1 MKQKSRESILN
12 ATRQITSATRLA
24 AVIGSPVAQSL
35 SPVIHNAI
43 FESLNVDWLYV
54 AFNVQPARVEDALT
68 SMTALG
74 IGGLSVT
81 MPHKN
86 AVAEFVTQNGVVDE
100 VVRITNSANTVVLR
114 SDNSLWATN
123 TDGDGCC
130 NALEQAMN
138 SSIKGERV
146 VVLGAGGTAS
156 AVAYAMVQ
164 RGASD
169 VAVINR
175 TPQRAQELVN
185 RVAGSA
191 RIVSSG
197 EIANTISDARI
208 IINTTPVGF
217 GDEQGSQ
224 VSPIDVSLIKSSHVV
239 LDAVYKPLITGL
251 LLASQKAGAKVVDG
265 LSMLVHQAALQQQH
279 WIGQMGDTAL
289 MRECALVHLART

>member
-1 MKQKSRESILN
+1 
-12 ATRQITSATRLA
+12 
-24 AVIGSPVAQSL
+24 VIGSPVAQSL

-54 AFNVQPARVEDALT
+54 AFNVQSARVEDALT

-86 AVAEFVTQNGVVDE
+86 AVAEIVIQCGEVDQ
-100 VVRITNSANTVVLR
+100 VVRVTNSANTIVLR

-123 TDGDGCC
+123 TDGEGCC
-130 NALEQAMN
+130 NALEEAMK
-138 SSIKGERV
+138 SSIRGERV

-156 AVAYAMVQ
+156 AVANAMVQ

-175 TPQRAQELVN
+175 TLQRAQDLVN
-185 RVAGSA
+185 RVAGTA
-191 RIVSSG
+191 RVVASD

-208 IINTTPVGF
+208 IVNTTPVGF
-217 GDEQGSQ
+217 GVEQGSL
-224 VSPIDVSLIKSSHVV
+224 VSSIDISLIKSSHVV

-251 LLASQKAGAKVVDG
+251 LLASQNAGAIVVDG

-289 MRECALVHLART
+289 MRECALAHLART

>member
-12 ATRQITSATRLA
+12 TTRQITSATRLA
-24 AVIGSPVAQSL
+24 AVIGSPVVQSL
-35 SPVIHNAI
+35 SPVIHNAV

-68 SMTALG
+68 SMAALG

-86 AVAEFVTQNGVVDE
+86 AVAEIVTQRGEVDE
-100 VVRITNSANTVVLR
+100 VVRVTNSANTVVLR
-114 SDNSLWATN
+114 PDNSLWATN
-123 TDGDGCC
+123 TDGEGCC
-130 NALEQAMN
+130 NALEQAMK

-175 TPQRAQELVN
+175 TPQRAQDLVK

-191 RIVSSG
+191 RVVSFD
-197 EIANTISDARI
+197 ETANAISNARI

-217 GDEQGSQ
+217 GVEQGPQ
-224 VSPIDVSLIKSSHVV
+224 VSPIDISLIKSSHVV

-251 LLASQKAGAKVVDG
+251 LLASQKAGATVVDG

-279 WIGQMGDTAL
+279 WIGQIGDTAL
-289 MRECALVHLART
+289 MRECALAHLARA

>member
-1 MKQKSRESILN
+1 M
-12 ATRQITSATRLA
+12 
-24 AVIGSPVAQSL
+24 IGSPVAQSL

-54 AFNVQPARVEDALT
+54 AFNVQSARVEDALT

-86 AVAEFVTQNGVVDE
+86 AVAEIVNQCGEVDQ
-100 VVRITNSANTVVLR
+100 VVRVTNSANTIVLR
-114 SDNSLWATN
+114 SDSSLWATN
-123 TDGDGCC
+123 TDGEGCC
-130 NALEQAMN
+130 NALEEAMK
-138 SSIKGERV
+138 SSIRGERV

-175 TPQRAQELVN
+175 TLQRAQDLVN
-185 RVAGSA
+185 RVAGTA
-191 RIVSSG
+191 RVVASD

-208 IINTTPVGF
+208 IVNTTPVGF
-217 GDEQGSQ
+217 GVEQGSL
-224 VSPIDVSLIKSSHVV
+224 VSSIDISLIKSSHVV

-251 LLASQKAGAKVVDG
+251 LLASQNAGAIVVDG

-289 MRECALVHLART
+289 MRECALAHLART

>member
-1 MKQKSRESILN
+1 M
-12 ATRQITSATRLA
+12 
-24 AVIGSPVAQSL
+24 IGSPVAQSL

-54 AFNVQPARVEDALT
+54 AFNVQSARVEDALT

-86 AVAEFVTQNGVVDE
+86 AVAEIVIQCGEVDQ
-100 VVRITNSANTVVLR
+100 VVRVTNSANTIVLR
-114 SDNSLWATN
+114 SDSSLCATN
-123 TDGDGCC
+123 TDGEGCC
-130 NALEQAMN
+130 NALEEAMK
-138 SSIKGERV
+138 SSIRGERV

-175 TPQRAQELVN
+175 TLQRAQDLVN
-185 RVAGSA
+185 RVAGTA
-191 RIVSSG
+191 RVVASD

-208 IINTTPVGF
+208 IVNTTPVGF
-217 GDEQGSQ
+217 GVEQGSL
-224 VSPIDVSLIKSSHVV
+224 VSSIDISLIKSSHVV

-251 LLASQKAGAKVVDG
+251 LLASQNAGAIVVDG

-289 MRECALVHLART
+289 MRECALAHLART

>member
-1 MKQKSRESILN
+1 MST
-12 ATRQITSATRLA
+12 TRQITSATRLA

-35 SPVIHNAI
+35 SPVIHNAV
-43 FESLNVDWLYV
+43 FESLKVDWLYV
-54 AFNVQPARVEDALT
+54 AFNVLPSRVEDALT
-68 SMTALG
+68 AMTTLG

-86 AVAEFVTQNGVVDE
+86 AVAEIVTQCGEVDQVVQ
-100 VVRITNSANTVVLR
+100 VTNSANTVVLKP
-114 SDNSLWATN
+114 DNSLWATN
-123 TDGDGCC
+123 TDGQGCC
-130 NALEQAMN
+130 NALEQAMK

-156 AVAYAMVQ
+156 AVVYELLQ

-175 TPQRAQELVN
+175 TSQRAQDLVQ
-185 RVAGSA
+185 RVAGVA
-191 RIVSSG
+191 RVVSSN
-197 EIANTISDARI
+197 EIVDTISNSRI

-217 GDEQGSQ
+217 GVEQGSQ
-224 VSPIDVSLIKSSHVV
+224 VSPIDVSLIRSSHVV

-251 LLASQKAGAKVVDG
+251 LFAAQKAGATVVDG

-279 WIGQMGDTAL
+279 WIGQIGDTEL
-289 MRECALVHLART
+289 MRESALAHLARTN

>member
-1 MKQKSRESILN
+1 LSTSS
-12 ATRQITSATRLA
+12 QITSATRLA

-35 SPVIHNAI
+35 SPVIHNAV
-43 FESLNVDWLYV
+43 FEKLKVDWLYV
-54 AFNVQPARVEDALT
+54 AFNVLPARVEDALT
-68 SMTALG
+68 AMTTLG

-86 AVAEFVTQNGVVDE
+86 AVAEIVAQRGEVDQ
-100 VVRITNSANTVVLR
+100 VVRVTNSANTVVLR
-114 SDNSLWATN
+114 PNQSLWATN
-123 TDGDGCC
+123 TDGQGCC
-130 NALEQAMN
+130 NALEQAMK

-156 AVAYAMVQ
+156 AVVYELLQ

-175 TPQRAQELVN
+175 TPQRAQDLVKQ
-185 RVAGSA
+185 VAGVA
-191 RIVSSG
+191 RVVSSN
-197 EIANTISDARI
+197 EIGNTISNSRI

-217 GDEQGSQ
+217 GSEQGWL
-224 VSPIDVSLIKSSHVV
+224 VSPIDASLIKPSHVV

-251 LLASQKAGAKVVDG
+251 LSSAQKAGALVVDG

-279 WIGQMGDTAL
+279 WIGQIGDTEL
-289 MRECALVHLART
+289 MRESALAHLARSN

>member
-1 MKQKSRESILN
+1 MN

-24 AVIGSPVAQSL
+24 AVIGSPVVQSL
-35 SPVIHNAI
+35 SPVIHNAV

-68 SMTALG
+68 SMAALG

-86 AVAEFVTQNGVVDE
+86 AVAEIVSRCGEVDE
-100 VVRITNSANTVVLR
+100 VVRVTNSANTVVLR
-114 SDNSLWATN
+114 QDNSLWATN

-130 NALEQAMN
+130 NALEQAMK

-175 TPQRAQELVN
+175 TPQRAQDLVK

-191 RIVSSG
+191 RVVSSD
-197 EIANTISDARI
+197 ETANTISDARI

-217 GDEQGSQ
+217 GVEQDSQ
-224 VSPIDVSLIKSSHVV
+224 VSPIDISLIKSSHVV

-251 LLASQKAGAKVVDG
+251 LLASQKAGATVVDG

-289 MRECALVHLART
+289 MRKCALAHLART

>member
-1 MKQKSRESILN
+1 MS
-12 ATRQITSATRLA
+12 
-24 AVIGSPVAQSL
+24 
-35 SPVIHNAI
+35 
-43 FESLNVDWLYV
+43 
-54 AFNVQPARVEDALT
+54 
-68 SMTALG
+68 
-74 IGGLSVT
+74 
-81 MPHKN
+81 
-86 AVAEFVTQNGVVDE
+86 
-100 VVRITNSANTVVLR
+100 
-114 SDNSLWATN
+114 
-123 TDGDGCC
+123 CC
-130 NALEQAMN
+130 NALEQAIN

-169 VAVINR
+169 VAVVNR

-191 RIVSSG
+191 RVVSSG

-208 IINTTPVGF
+208 IVNTTPVGF

-251 LLASQKAGAKVVDG
+251 LLASQKAGATVVDG

-289 MRECALVHLART
+289 MRECALAHLART

>member
-1 MKQKSRESILN
+1 MS

-35 SPVIHNAI
+35 SPVIHNAV
-43 FESLNVDWLYV
+43 FEKLKVDWVYV
-54 AFNVQPARVEDALT
+54 AFHVLPARVEDALT
-68 SMTALG
+68 AMATLG

-86 AVAEFVTQNGVVDE
+86 AVAEIVAQRGEVDQ
-100 VVRITNSANTVVLR
+100 VVRVTNSANTVVLR
-114 SDNSLWATN
+114 PDQSLWATN
-123 TDGDGCC
+123 TDGQGCC
-130 NALEQAMN
+130 NALEQAMK

-156 AVAYAMVQ
+156 AVVYELLQ

-175 TPQRAQELVN
+175 TPQRAQDLVK
-185 RVAGSA
+185 RVAGVA
-191 RIVSSG
+191 RAVSST
-197 EIANTISDARI
+197 EIVDTILNSRI

-217 GDEQGSQ
+217 GSDQGSP
-224 VSPIDVSLIKSSHVV
+224 VSPIDSSLIKSSHVV

-251 LLASQKAGAKVVDG
+251 LSAAQKAGATVVDG

-279 WIGQMGDTAL
+279 WIGQIGDTEL
-289 MRECALVHLART
+289 MRESALGQLARTN

>member
-1 MKQKSRESILN
+1 M
-12 ATRQITSATRLA
+12 
-24 AVIGSPVAQSL
+24 IGSPVAQSL

-54 AFNVQPARVEDALT
+54 AFNVQSARVEDALT

-86 AVAEFVTQNGVVDE
+86 AVAEIVIQCGEVDQ
-100 VVRITNSANTVVLR
+100 VVRVTNSANTIVLR
-114 SDNSLWATN
+114 SDSSLWATN
-123 TDGDGCC
+123 TDGEGCC
-130 NALEQAMN
+130 NALEEAMK
-138 SSIKGERV
+138 SSIRGERV

-175 TPQRAQELVN
+175 TLQRAQDLVN
-185 RVAGSA
+185 RVAGTA
-191 RIVSSG
+191 RVVASD

-208 IINTTPVGF
+208 IVNTTPVGF
-217 GDEQGSQ
+217 GVEQGSL
-224 VSPIDVSLIKSSHVV
+224 VSSIDISLIKSSHVV

-251 LLASQKAGAKVVDG
+251 LLASQNAGAIVVDG

-289 MRECALVHLART
+289 MRECALAHLART

>member
-1 MKQKSRESILN
+1 
-12 ATRQITSATRLA
+12 
-24 AVIGSPVAQSL
+24 VIGSPVAQSL

-43 FESLNVDWLYV
+43 FESLNVNWLYV
-54 AFNVQPARVEDALT
+54 AFNVQPARVEDALV

-86 AVAEFVTQNGVVDE
+86 AVAEIVTQCGEVDE
-100 VVRITNSANTVVLR
+100 IVRVTNSANTVVLR
-114 SDNSLWATN
+114 PDNSLWATN
-123 TDGDGCC
+123 TDGEGCC
-130 NALEQAMN
+130 NALEQAMK

-156 AVAYAMVQ
+156 AVAYSVVQ

-169 VAVINR
+169 VAIINR
-175 TPQRAQELVN
+175 TSQRAQDLVN

-191 RIVSSG
+191 RVVSSD
-197 EIANTISDARI
+197 ETADAISNARI

-217 GDEQGSQ
+217 GSDQGSQ
-224 VSPIDVSLIKSSHVV
+224 VSPIDISLIKSSHVV

-251 LLASQKAGAKVVDG
+251 LLASQKAGATVVDG

-289 MRECALVHLART
+289 MRECALAHLARK

>member
-1 MKQKSRESILN
+1 MDTN
-12 ATRQITSATRLA
+12 RQITSATRLA

-54 AFNVQPARVEDALT
+54 AFNVQPARVEDALA
-68 SMTALG
+68 SMAALG

-86 AVAEFVTQNGVVDE
+86 AVSEIVTQRGEVDE
-100 VVRITNSANTVVLR
+100 VVRVTNSANTVVLR
-114 SDNSLWATN
+114 PDNSLWATN
-123 TDGDGCC
+123 TDGEGCC
-130 NALEQAMN
+130 NAIEQAMK
-138 SSIKGERV
+138 SSIKSERV

-156 AVAYAMVQ
+156 AVAYSMVQ

-175 TPQRAQELVN
+175 TPQRAQDLVN
-185 RVAGSA
+185 RVGGSA
-191 RIVSSG
+191 RVVSSD
-197 EIANTISDARI
+197 ETANTIFNTRI

-217 GDEQGSQ
+217 GVEQGSQ

-251 LLASQKAGAKVVDG
+251 LLASQKAGATVVDG

-289 MRECALVHLART
+289 MRESALAHLART

>member
-1 MKQKSRESILN
+1 LDTSRK
-12 ATRQITSATRLA
+12 ITSATRLA
-24 AVIGSPVAQSL
+24 AVIGSPVVQSL
-35 SPVIHNAI
+35 SPVIHNAV

-54 AFNVQPARVEDALT
+54 AFNVQPARVEDALA

-86 AVAEFVTQNGVVDE
+86 VVAEIVIQRGEVDE
-100 VVRITNSANTVVLR
+100 VVRVTNSANTVVLR
-114 SDNSLWATN
+114 PDNSLWATN
-123 TDGDGCC
+123 TDGEGCC
-130 NALEQAMN
+130 NAIEQAMK
-138 SSIKGERV
+138 SSIKSERV

-156 AVAYAMVQ
+156 AVAYSMVQ

-175 TPQRAQELVN
+175 TPHRAQELVN

-191 RIVSSG
+191 RVVSSG
-197 EIANTISDARI
+197 EIVNTISNARI

-217 GDEQGSQ
+217 GVEQGSQ
-224 VSPIDVSLIKSSHVV
+224 VSPIDVSLINSSHVV

-251 LLASQKAGAKVVDG
+251 LLASQKAGATVVDG

-289 MRECALVHLART
+289 MRESALAHLART

>member
-1 MKQKSRESILN
+1 M
-12 ATRQITSATRLA
+12 
-24 AVIGSPVAQSL
+24 IGSPVAQSL

-54 AFNVQPARVEDALT
+54 AFNVQSARVEDALT

-74 IGGLSVT
+74 IGGFSVT

-86 AVAEFVTQNGVVDE
+86 AVAEIVIQCGEVDQ
-100 VVRITNSANTVVLR
+100 VVRVTNSANTIVLR
-114 SDNSLWATN
+114 SDSSLWATN
-123 TDGDGCC
+123 TDGEGCC
-130 NALEQAMN
+130 NALEEAMK
-138 SSIKGERV
+138 SSIRGERV

-175 TPQRAQELVN
+175 TLQRAQDLVN
-185 RVAGSA
+185 RVAGTA
-191 RIVSSG
+191 RVVASD

-208 IINTTPVGF
+208 IVNTTPVGF
-217 GDEQGSQ
+217 GVEQGSL
-224 VSPIDVSLIKSSHVV
+224 VSSIDISLIKSSHVV

-251 LLASQKAGAKVVDG
+251 LLASQNAGAIVVDG

-289 MRECALVHLART
+289 MRECALAHLART

>member
-1 MKQKSRESILN
+1 M
-12 ATRQITSATRLA
+12 
-24 AVIGSPVAQSL
+24 IGSPVAQSL

-54 AFNVQPARVEDALT
+54 AFNVQSARVEDALT

-74 IGGLSVT
+74 IGGFSVT

-86 AVAEFVTQNGVVDE
+86 AVAEIVNQCGEVDQ
-100 VVRITNSANTVVLR
+100 VVRVTNSANTIVLR
-114 SDNSLWATN
+114 SDSSLWATN
-123 TDGDGCC
+123 TDGEGCC
-130 NALEQAMN
+130 NALEEAMK
-138 SSIKGERV
+138 SSIRGERV

-175 TPQRAQELVN
+175 TLQRAQDLVN
-185 RVAGSA
+185 RVAGTA
-191 RIVSSG
+191 RVVASD

-208 IINTTPVGF
+208 IVNTTPVGF
-217 GDEQGSQ
+217 GVEQGSL
-224 VSPIDVSLIKSSHVV
+224 VSSIDISLIKSSHVV

-251 LLASQKAGAKVVDG
+251 LLASQNAGAIVVDG

-289 MRECALVHLART
+289 MRECALAHLART

>member
-1 MKQKSRESILN
+1 MSAN
-12 ATRQITSATRLA
+12 RQITSATRLA

-35 SPVIHNAI
+35 SPVIHNAV
-43 FESLNVDWLYV
+43 FEKLKVDWVYV
-54 AFNVQPARVEDALT
+54 AFHVLPARVEDALT
-68 SMTALG
+68 AMATLG

-86 AVAEFVTQNGVVDE
+86 AVAEIVAQRGEVDQ
-100 VVRITNSANTVVLR
+100 VVRVTNSANTVVLR
-114 SDNSLWATN
+114 PDQSLWATN
-123 TDGDGCC
+123 TDGQGCC
-130 NALEQAMN
+130 NALEQAMK

-156 AVAYAMVQ
+156 AVVYELLQ

-175 TPQRAQELVN
+175 TPQRAQDLVK
-185 RVAGSA
+185 RVAGVA
-191 RIVSSG
+191 RAVSST
-197 EIANTISDARI
+197 EIVDTVSNSRI

-217 GDEQGSQ
+217 GSDQGST
-224 VSPIDVSLIKSSHVV
+224 VLPIDASLIKSSHVV

-251 LLASQKAGAKVVDG
+251 LFAAQKAGATVVDG

-279 WIGQMGDTAL
+279 WIGQIGDTEL
-289 MRECALVHLART
+289 MRESALGQLARTN

>member
-1 MKQKSRESILN
+1 
-12 ATRQITSATRLA
+12 
-24 AVIGSPVAQSL
+24 VIGSPVAQSL

-54 AFNVQPARVEDALT
+54 AFNVQSARVEDALT

-86 AVAEFVTQNGVVDE
+86 AVAEIVIQCGEVDQ
-100 VVRITNSANTVVLR
+100 VVRVTNSANTIVLR

-123 TDGDGCC
+123 TDGEGCC
-130 NALEQAMN
+130 NALEEAMK
-138 SSIKGERV
+138 SSIRGERV

-156 AVAYAMVQ
+156 AVANAMVQ

-175 TPQRAQELVN
+175 TLQRAQDLVN
-185 RVAGSA
+185 RVAGTA
-191 RIVSSG
+191 RVVASD

-208 IINTTPVGF
+208 IVNTTPVGF
-217 GDEQGSQ
+217 GVEQGSL
-224 VSPIDVSLIKSSHVV
+224 VSSIDISLIKSSHVV

-251 LLASQKAGAKVVDG
+251 LLASQNAGAIVVDG
-265 LSMLVHQAALQQQH
+265 LSMLVHQAALQQQQ

-289 MRECALVHLART
+289 MRECALAHLART

>member
-1 MKQKSRESILN
+1 
-12 ATRQITSATRLA
+12 
-24 AVIGSPVAQSL
+24 VIGSPVAQSL

-54 AFNVQPARVEDALT
+54 AFNVQSARVEDALT

-86 AVAEFVTQNGVVDE
+86 AVAEIVIQCGEVDQ
-100 VVRITNSANTVVLR
+100 VVRVTNSANTIVLR
-114 SDNSLWATN
+114 SDSSLWATN
-123 TDGDGCC
+123 TDGEGCC
-130 NALEQAMN
+130 NALEEAMK
-138 SSIKGERV
+138 SSIRGERV

-175 TPQRAQELVN
+175 TLQRAQDLVN
-185 RVAGSA
+185 RVAGTA
-191 RIVSSG
+191 RVVASD

-208 IINTTPVGF
+208 IVNTTPVGF
-217 GDEQGSQ
+217 GVEQGSL
-224 VSPIDVSLIKSSHVV
+224 VSSIDISLIKSSHVV

-251 LLASQKAGAKVVDG
+251 LLASQNAGAIVVDG

-289 MRECALVHLART
+289 MRECALAHLART

>member
-1 MKQKSRESILN
+1 M
-12 ATRQITSATRLA
+12 
-24 AVIGSPVAQSL
+24 IGSPVAQSL

-54 AFNVQPARVEDALT
+54 AFNVQSARVEDALT

-86 AVAEFVTQNGVVDE
+86 AVAEIVNQCGEVDQ
-100 VVRITNSANTVVLR
+100 VVRVTNSANTIVLR

-123 TDGDGCC
+123 TDGEGCC
-130 NALEQAMN
+130 NALEEAMK
-138 SSIKGERV
+138 SSIRGERV

-175 TPQRAQELVN
+175 TLQRAQDLVN
-185 RVAGSA
+185 RVAGTA
-191 RIVSSG
+191 RVVASD

-208 IINTTPVGF
+208 IVNTTPVGF
-217 GDEQGSQ
+217 GVEQGSL
-224 VSPIDVSLIKSSHVV
+224 VSSIDISLIKSSHVV

-251 LLASQKAGAKVVDG
+251 LLASQNAGAIVVDG

-289 MRECALVHLART
+289 MRECALAHLART

>member
-1 MKQKSRESILN
+1 M
-12 ATRQITSATRLA
+12 
-24 AVIGSPVAQSL
+24 IGSPVAQSL

-54 AFNVQPARVEDALT
+54 AFNVQSARVEDALT

-86 AVAEFVTQNGVVDE
+86 AVAEIVIQCGEVDQ
-100 VVRITNSANTVVLR
+100 VVRVTNSANTIVLR

-123 TDGDGCC
+123 TDGEGCC
-130 NALEQAMN
+130 NALEEAMK
-138 SSIKGERV
+138 SSIRGERV

-175 TPQRAQELVN
+175 TLQRAQDLVN
-185 RVAGSA
+185 RVAGTA
-191 RIVSSG
+191 RVVASD

-208 IINTTPVGF
+208 IVNTTPVGF
-217 GDEQGSQ
+217 GVEQGSL
-224 VSPIDVSLIKSSHVV
+224 VSSIDISLIKSSHVV

-251 LLASQKAGAKVVDG
+251 LLASQNAGAIVVDG

-289 MRECALVHLART
+289 MRECALAHLART

>member
-1 MKQKSRESILN
+1 MSTSS
-12 ATRQITSATRLA
+12 QITSATRLA

-35 SPVIHNAI
+35 SPVIHNAV
-43 FESLNVDWLYV
+43 FEKLKVDWLYV
-54 AFNVQPARVEDALT
+54 AFNVLPARVEDALT
-68 SMTALG
+68 AMTTLG

-86 AVAEFVTQNGVVDE
+86 TVAEIVAQRGEVDQ
-100 VVRITNSANTVVLR
+100 VVRVTNSANTVVLR
-114 SDNSLWATN
+114 PNQSLWATN
-123 TDGDGCC
+123 TDGQGCC
-130 NALEQAMN
+130 NALEQAMK

-156 AVAYAMVQ
+156 AVVYELLQ

-175 TPQRAQELVN
+175 TPQRAQDLVKQ
-185 RVAGSA
+185 VAGVA
-191 RIVSSG
+191 RVVSSN
-197 EIANTISDARI
+197 EIGNTISNSRI

-217 GDEQGSQ
+217 GSEQSSL
-224 VSPIDVSLIKSSHVV
+224 VSPIDASLIKPSHVV

-251 LLASQKAGAKVVDG
+251 LSSAQKAGALVVDG

-279 WIGQMGDTAL
+279 WIGQIGDTEL
-289 MRECALVHLART
+289 MRESALAHLARSN

>member
-12 ATRQITSATRLA
+12 KTRQITSATRLA

-35 SPVIHNAI
+35 SPVIHNAV

-54 AFNVQPARVEDALT
+54 AFNVQPARVEDALV

-86 AVAEFVTQNGVVDE
+86 AVSEIVTQCGEVDE
-100 VVRITNSANTVVLR
+100 IVRVTNSANTVVLR
-114 SDNSLWATN
+114 PDNSLWATN
-123 TDGDGCC
+123 TDGEGCC
-130 NALEQAMN
+130 NALEQAMK

-156 AVAYAMVQ
+156 AVAYAVVQ

-175 TPQRAQELVN
+175 TPQRAQDLVN

-191 RIVSSG
+191 RVVSSD
-197 EIANTISDARI
+197 ETADAISDARI

-217 GDEQGSQ
+217 GSDQSSQ
-224 VSPIDVSLIKSSHVV
+224 VSPIDISLIKSSHVV

-251 LLASQKAGAKVVDG
+251 LLASQKAGATVVDG

-279 WIGQMGDTAL
+279 WIGQMGDAAL
-289 MRECALVHLART
+289 MRECALAHLARA

>member
-1 MKQKSRESILN
+1 M
-12 ATRQITSATRLA
+12 
-24 AVIGSPVAQSL
+24 
-35 SPVIHNAI
+35 

-54 AFNVQPARVEDALT
+54 AFNVQPARVEDALA

-86 AVAEFVTQNGVVDE
+86 VVAEIVIQRGEVDE
-100 VVRITNSANTVVLR
+100 VVRVTNSANTVVLR
-114 SDNSLWATN
+114 PDNSLWATN
-123 TDGDGCC
+123 TDGEGCC
-130 NALEQAMN
+130 NAIEQAMK
-138 SSIKGERV
+138 SSIKSERV

-156 AVAYAMVQ
+156 AVAYSMVQ

-175 TPQRAQELVN
+175 TPHRAQELVN

-191 RIVSSG
+191 RVVSSG
-197 EIANTISDARI
+197 EIVETISNARI

-217 GDEQGSQ
+217 GVEQGSQ

-251 LLASQKAGAKVVDG
+251 LLASQKAGATVVDG

-289 MRECALVHLART
+289 MRECALAHLART